1 MGKFLSGIFSVALIM
16 STVVSPS
23 LAQIL
28 KKDNAASTSSAK
40 VTVTMKAQA
49 APAESLKKN
58 AWYYALKP
66 RTAQSPIRSQ
76 KASAGKLV
84 NKAVAKSDSEI
95 PTIYGSVIYNDQID
109 ADLATTGLYE
119 LPKSEGP
126 TTFLFPAQ
134 GANGGGVCINGV
146 YHSVNYFTYF
156 GMLIV
161 SYVSN
166 DMEEGEVLGM
176 SEPKDLS
183 VIGRWAVDP
192 TSDPASPDVYGITFT
207 PSGDSMQLSS
217 LELTN
222 TEVSATAIAPVDG
235 YWNSIAFDNQGQLYG
250 ISYTGEEQGS
260 DFIVTN
266 AYLNKIDKTTGS
278 VTPVAE
284 ISGAPAP
291 QYMSSCCIDPKS
303 GKMYWNVCPADNHS
317 YMYEVDLATGA
328 ARLLYQITGNDEI
341 MGMFI
346 PDPAAED
353 GAPAECE
360 NIKFNFDGSAL

>member
-1 MGKFLSGIFSVALIM
+1 MFIMGKFLSGIFSVALIM

-40 VTVTMKAQA
+40 ATVTMKAQA

-84 NKAVAKSDSEI
+84 NKAAAKSDSEI
-95 PTIYGSVIYNDQID
+95 PTIYGSVIYNDYID

-303 GKMYWNVCPADNHS
+303 GKMY
-317 YMYEVDLATGA
+317 
-328 ARLLYQITGNDEI
+328 
-341 MGMFI
+341 
-346 PDPAAED
+346 
-353 GAPAECE
+353 
-360 NIKFNFDGSAL
+360 